1 MVTIVPWLQRS
12 NTVTVAVERPPQN
25 GLSLNGG
32 YQFGIGLHVQV
43 RIAFEKLDLLRS
55 FKSAQVFQFQK
66 RPGVSVSQSA
76 QVFQFHKVPRCFSFT
91 KCPAVSVSQSAKVFP
106 LQNAPRCFNFAKRPG
121 VLLSP
126 SAKVRLYLA
135 KRGHTLHRN
144 LLPGKPLSKSFF
156 FF

>member
-1 MVTIVPWLQRS
+1 MVTMVPWLQRS
-12 NTVTVAVERPPQN
+12 NTVTVAVGRSPQN

-55 FKSAQVFQFQK
+55 FKSAQVFQF
-66 RPGVSVSQSA
+66 
-76 QVFQFHKVPRCFSFT
+76 HKVPRCFRFT

-106 LQNAPRCFNFAKRPG
+106 FQNAPRCFKFAKRPG